1 MQGFLITCVSL
12 LVGGGLAGATIVGV
26 VNSQTGA
33 PSQSPGDSTDPTLVY
48 GQTE

>member
-1 MQGFLITCVSL
+1 MSL

-26 VNSQTGA
+26 VNNQTAA
-33 PSQSPGDSTDPTLVY
+33 PSQSPGDSTNPSLVY